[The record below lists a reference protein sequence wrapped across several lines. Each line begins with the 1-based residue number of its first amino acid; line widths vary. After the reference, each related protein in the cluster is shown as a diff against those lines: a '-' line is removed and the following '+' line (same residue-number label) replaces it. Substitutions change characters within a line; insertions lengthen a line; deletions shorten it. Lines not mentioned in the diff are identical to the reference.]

1 MKEAS
6 DLVGDDFFAWKTDCI
21 YYRDTKEN
29 VKLIQDYFDK
39 YNLTYKQLGY

>member
-6 DLVGDDFFAWKTDCI
+6 DLLGDDFFAWKTDCI
-21 YYRDTKEN
+21 YYRESLKNIKMVQE
-29 VKLIQDYFDK
+29 YFDQ